1 MDYGSIEVTTDFDYP
16 FRWVV
21 DRHQLGSVWGL
32 PFGKRGRMESRTWL
46 TLPFFFPSSPE
57 QSAGQQAVVQGGGDM
72 IRPHSLREKVMKNYY
87 SIFRYYFI
95 NNIQL

>member
-1 MDYGSIEVTTDFDYP
+1 
-16 FRWVV
+16 VV
-21 DRHQLGSVWGL
+21 DLAFLLSV
-32 PFGKRGRMESRTWL
+32 
-46 TLPFFFPSSPE
+46 FPRAEQE